1 MPRNQRPRLNF
12 RVQDM
17 LDGPEVKALTR
28 EVSWDELRQHSTR
41 ESCWVVIHG
50 RVWDVTGFLN
60 AHPGGAQVI
69 LKCAGS
75 DMTRPYADIH
85 DEELVGKTLPPA
97 ALIGKCD
104 EALAEKIGT
113 WDFVERDPGLG
124 LEKPYPRLNA
134 ILNLDDFE
142 KAAKAYLSP
151 EAWAY
156 YSSGA
161 EDEKSLGEARDI
173 FSRITLRPRV
183 LRDVS
188 RIDTSREILGRLS
201 PLPIYISPT
210 GQSRYAHADG
220 DLCISRACGSEGI
233 LWCMPTTANHD
244 RVCRGRIHPQQPLA
258 LQLYTGKDYEK
269 TRALL
274 HKVRALG
281 VGAIFLTV
289 DSPVIGRRE
298 RDDRVKVA
306 NGEDVLVAQGTAK
319 AGSLHLLNPHLTW
332 DDLKW
337 IRETTGLPLILKG
350 VQTVEDAVEA
360 YNRGLDGIVL
370 SNHGGRSLD
379 TAQSPMMVLLEIR
392 KHAAHLVTD
401 AAVRRKFQIMVD
413 GGFRRGTD
421 IIKALALG
429 ASAVGIGRPTLYAL
443 TCSYGEQGV
452 ARLINLLRNEIET
465 NMALLGASRLD
476 ELVPAMVNVE
486 RLEHEVQPRSKL

>member
-1 MPRNQRPRLNF
+1 MPRPRLNF
-12 RVQDM
+12 LAQDVPGGAEM
-17 LDGPEVKALTR
+17 KASTR
-28 EVSWDELRQHSTR
+28 EVSWDELRQHSTK

-50 RVWDVTGFLN
+50 KVWDVTGFIN

-69 LKCAGS
+69 LKHAAT
-75 DMTRPYADIH
+75 DMTRPYADVH
-85 DEELVGKTLPPA
+85 DEELVEKTLPSTA
-97 ALIGKCD
+97 FIGKCD
-104 EALAEKIGT
+104 EALAEKIST
-113 WDFVERDPGLG
+113 WDFVERDPGSG
-124 LEKPYPRLNA
+124 PRLNA

-161 EDEKSLGEARDI
+161 EDERSLGEARDI
-173 FSRITLRPRV
+173 FSRVTLRPRV

-188 RIDTSREILGRLS
+188 RIDTSREILGRFS

-210 GQSRYAHADG
+210 GQSRYAHPDG
-220 DLCISRACGSEGI
+220 ELCISRACGGEGI

-244 RVCRGRIHPQQPLA
+244 RICRGRVHPQQPLA
-258 LQLYTGKDYEK
+258 LQLYTGRDYEK

-274 HKVRALG
+274 LQAKALG
-281 VGAIFLTV
+281 VSAIFLTV

-319 AGSLHLLNPHLTW
+319 AGSLHLLNPSLTW
-332 DDLKW
+332 EDLGW
-337 IRETTGLPLILKG
+337 IRETTGLPLVLKG

-379 TAQSPMMVLLEIR
+379 TAQSPMMVLLEIC
-392 KHAAHLVTD
+392 KHAPHLVAD
-401 AAVRRKFQIMVD
+401 VAVRRRFQVMVD

-429 ASAVGIGRPTLYAL
+429 ASAVGIGRPALYAL
-443 TCSYGEQGV
+443 TCSYGEEGV
-452 ARLINLLRNEIET
+452 ARMINMLRNEIET
-465 NMALLGASRLD
+465 SMALLGASRLD
-476 ELVPAMVNVE
+476 ELVPAMVNIE
-486 RLEHEVQPRSKL
+486 RLEHEVQPRSRL